1 MIKKV
6 IKQISLSYINKA
18 MTFVLLYSFNILI
31 ARKLSVQDYGGYAYI
46 MALANIAIA
55 IAYLGQNMST
65 QKFVAQHKGTDR
77 INDFITSSLIL
88 RIVSVGFATLL
99 LAFLGY
105 MYAFNNQYNI
115 YTKYIVGIVALTVI
129 NEYFKSIFIGLHDNL
144 INIAINALDY
154 GLKLLLLIIGTI
166 TLSRCFN
173 IYIVSLICSSLL
185 AFYILFNR
193 YPIKKAYIKIS
204 VIKELLFFSLPLLL
218 MTTISMAVLEIDII
232 MLKQYTDL
240 TAVANYN
247 VAKKIIYYIPQISY
261 ALVIGTM
268 PVILKMTKKQVGKY
282 FLLLITFTIALA
294 IAISTLIYF
303 LSDHIILLLYD
314 DKYPNA
320 ANVMK
325 ILSFYILFV
334 LVNVIFSG
342 FFRFAGRVKILC
354 INIGICI
361 VITLISNY
369 ILIKQNGAA
378 GAAQATVIT
387 SFIYL
392 LCNIVAYW
400 RFIKSKLAD
409 EIFANEN

>member
-1 MIKKV
+1 MIRKV
-6 IKQISLSYINKA
+6 LKQTSLSYINKA

-77 INDFITSSLIL
+77 INDFITSSLAL
-88 RIVSVGFATLL
+88 RIASVTLIAFL
-99 LAFLGY
+99 LAFVGY
-105 MYAFNNQYNI
+105 KYAFNNQYNI

-129 NEYFKSIFIGLHDNL
+129 NEYFKSVFIGLYDNL

-193 YPIKKAYIKIS
+193 YPIKKSYIKIS
-204 VIKELLFFSLPLLL
+204 VIKELLLFSLPLLL
-218 MTTISMAVLEIDII
+218 MAMISKAALEIDII
-232 MLKQYTDL
+232 MLKQYTNL
-240 TAVANYN
+240 TAVANYD
-247 VAKKIIYYIPQISY
+247 VAKKLIYYIPQISY
-261 ALVIGTM
+261 ALVIGAM
-268 PVILKMTKKQVGKY
+268 PIILKMTKKQVEKY
-282 FLLLITFTIALA
+282 FLLLVTFTIAIA
-294 IAISTLIYF
+294 IAVSIIIYF
-303 LSDHIILLLYD
+303 FSDNIISLLYD
-314 DKYPNA
+314 NKYPNA
-320 ANVMK
+320 ANIMK
-325 ILSFYILFV
+325 ILSLYILFV

-354 INIGICI
+354 INIGIYV
-361 VITLISNY
+361 VITITSNY
-369 ILIKQNGAA
+369 ILIKQNGLA
-378 GAAQATVIT
+378 GAAQATVIA
-387 SFIYL
+387 SFIFL